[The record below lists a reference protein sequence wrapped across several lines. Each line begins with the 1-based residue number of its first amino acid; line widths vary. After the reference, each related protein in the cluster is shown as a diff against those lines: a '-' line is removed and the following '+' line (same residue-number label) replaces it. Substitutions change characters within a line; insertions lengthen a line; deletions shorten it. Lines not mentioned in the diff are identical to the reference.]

1 MKIFMTTSIFK
12 CLQWRTLLLLF
23 TMNYS
28 LFTYSQTFTQRL
40 QKSNAGEGKVTVTQS
55 KEIDDLV
62 NGPQDVVTTP
72 AKQNTQSTQNNQN
85 TQSNQNTLTT
95 PNTPSNPTTATT
107 PKTQRPQISTQP
119 EVTIDTTYT
128 TEPRKKILK
137 GYKVNGYRVQVYA
150 GGNSRDARVKAERT
164 GREINSLFPG
174 EPVYVHFYSPR
185 WICRM
190 GNYRTYE
197 EAHQK
202 LNAVKKLGY
211 QSAIIVKGKITVPYL
226 NPAPQTTT
234 TDNP

>member
-1 MKIFMTTSIFK
+1 MKRLITIVIL
-12 CLQWRTLLLLF
+12 CVGCVAA
-23 TMNYS
+23 NA
-28 LFTYSQTFTQRL
+28 QTFTQRL

-62 NGPQDVVTTP
+62 NGPQNVNP
-72 AKQNTQSTQNNQN
+72 QSTQTTQGNQGNQN
-85 TQSNQNTLTT
+85 SPTTQTTQKTLT
-95 PNTPSNPTTATT
+95 PQKQAEEKERPQQS
-107 PKTQRPQISTQP
+107 QRPQITTQSELTP
-119 EVTIDTTYT
+119 DTTFT
-128 TEPRKKILK
+128 TEPRKKVLK
-137 GYKVNGYRVQVYA
+137 GYKVNGYRVQVFA

-164 GREINSLFPG
+164 GREINALFPS

-197 EAHQK
+197 EAHQM

-226 NPAPQTTT
+226 NPTPQTTI
-234 TDNP
+234 TDEP